1 MAQAITTKF
10 IGPTNTKDSRIKA
23 SCWRA
28 SVIVSY
34 DHALNSDANHKAA
47 IEALVNKLN
56 DERSSDAYVMW
67 EVLAVGNS
75 ADGKGMTAIIDL
87 N

>member
-10 IGPTNTKDSRIKA
+10 IGPTNTKGSRIKA

-28 SVIVSY
+28 SITISWDY
-34 DHALNSDANHKAA
+34 ALNSDANHKAA
-47 IEALVNKLN
+47 INALVNKLN
-56 DERSSDAYVMW
+56 DERTPDAYVMW